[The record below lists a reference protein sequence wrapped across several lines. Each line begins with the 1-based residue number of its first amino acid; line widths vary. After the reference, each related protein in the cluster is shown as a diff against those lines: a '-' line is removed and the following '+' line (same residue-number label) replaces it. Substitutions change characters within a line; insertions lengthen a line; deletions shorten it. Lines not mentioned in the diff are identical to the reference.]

1 MYFIYLT
8 YVLSKINKI
17 VKVKSEAD
25 LKAVEPNVEAM
36 LTMLSRRQEQFLAAK
51 PERLCSG

>member
-25 LKAVEPNVEAM
+25 LKAVKPNPEAM
-36 LTMLSRRQEQFLAAK
+36 LTMLSRRQKQFFCRETGAIV
-51 PERLCSG
+51 